1 MIKEPRLHF
10 TDEECADSV
19 LEKPIHK
26 ADKAAVKADKAQAK
40 IPKKKVRQTVVDPD
54 TGRKKTKLTFEDKK
68 KPPSKVSQN
77 MKEAPARLVAR
88 KIHREIRETEADNV
102 GVESAHKSEEV
113 VETGVHLVREG
124 YRSHKLKPYRKAA
137 DAFILELCEIKYHFT
152 SYIITFS

>member
-1 MIKEPRLHF
+1 
-10 TDEECADSV
+10 
-19 LEKPIHK
+19 
-26 ADKAAVKADKAQAK
+26 
-40 IPKKKVRQTVVDPD
+40 
-54 TGRKKTKLTFEDKK
+54 
-68 KPPSKVSQN
+68 

-152 SYIITFS
+152 SYIITLS

>member
-26 ADKAAVKADKAQAK
+26 ADKAAAKADKAQAK

-68 KPPSKVSQN
+68 NHPPKF
-77 MKEAPARLVAR
+77 RR
-88 KIHREIRETEADNV
+88 I
-102 GVESAHKSEEV
+102 
-113 VETGVHLVREG
+113 
-124 YRSHKLKPYRKAA
+124 
-137 DAFILELCEIKYHFT
+137 
-152 SYIITFS
+152 